1 MAPAA
6 AAAAA
11 AALAAAAAPRWRAAA
26 MHSGS
31 STLTTRRVIST
42 RTIASTPGAP
52 AAATRYVSPLQL
64 TLGDDDASTTS
75 TASRPRPRVDWTG
88 FRLPTPAA
96 AWRFDEGRGAIA
108 SSVDGGGNARLAG
121 DDCRWTNFS
130 RTNRSW
136 TAAELPGA
144 CWARVS
150 HRASLNAGMGSLSA
164 CARFRT
170 TMRGGTL
177 LSKLGASADGQL
189 SGWCVELGEEGG
201 LGVSLA
207 DGSGVSANREIGRTL
222 LADDRWHH
230 ACVVFQ
236 RRAPSQLV
244 LYVDGALSER
254 AFLESTPL
262 ARLGS
267 LDSVAPLLIGRRG
280 DGSPLR
286 GAIRD
291 VGVWARPLLPEHVKQ
306 LAASGFP
313 LRGERRAHH
322 GAPKRRRPP
331 VPVDARANAL
341 GPAIMVGGMCLAI
354 ALFFCVPSRKDD
366 DRERRRR
373 RRRRDDESDDDDDDL

>member
-1 MAPAA
+1 
-6 AAAAA
+6 
-11 AALAAAAAPRWRAAA
+11 

-52 AAATRYVSPLQL
+52 AAATRYVSPLKL
-64 TLGDDDASTTS
+64 SSDDDASTTA
-75 TASRPRPRVDWTG
+75 TTRPRPRVDWTG

-207 DGSGVSANREIGRTL
+207 DGSGVSANRELGRTL

-244 LYVDGALSER
+244 LYVDGALAER
-254 AFLESTPL
+254 VFLESTPL

-322 GAPKRRRPP
+322 GAPKRRRQP
-331 VPVDARANAL
+331 VPVDTRANAL

-354 ALFFCVPSRKDD
+354 ALFFCVPPRKDD

-373 RRRRDDESDDDDDDL
+373 RRRRAQPDDDSDDDDDDL